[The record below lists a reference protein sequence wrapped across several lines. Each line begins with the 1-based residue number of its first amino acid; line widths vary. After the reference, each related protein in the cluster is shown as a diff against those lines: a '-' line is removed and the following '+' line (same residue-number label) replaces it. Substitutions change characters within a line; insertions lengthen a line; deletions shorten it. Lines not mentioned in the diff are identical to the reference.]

1 MEQLMS
7 EISKKVDNTSATSK
21 DFDVVIIGA
30 GFAGMYMLHRM
41 REMGLKSIVFEA
53 GDGVGGTWYW
63 NRYPGARCDVE
74 SVQYSYQF
82 DKELEQEWT
91 WSEKYSPQ
99 PEILKYANH
108 VADRFKLRKDIRFN
122 TRITSSNYDEKK
134 GEWELVAEQGDTY
147 RSNFCIFATGCLSSY
162 NLPKF
167 EGVEDF
173 SGATYHTGQWPHEG
187 VDFSGLRVGVIG
199 TGSSAIQS
207 IPEIAKQA
215 KHLTVFQRTANYT
228 IPARNAK
235 LTEDYVRAVKDDYT
249 GLRERARQK
258 PAGYD
263 IPLNPQSVLEVT
275 EEEFKLEF
283 QTRWEKGGTQ
293 FLGAY
298 GDLLLKPEANE
309 KAAQFVKDMI
319 RDTVDDPD
327 VAELLCPTNIIGC
340 KRLCVDTDYYET
352 YNLPNV
358 KLVDVSQTPIDRIT
372 SSGVAHQEIEHELDA
387 IVFATGF
394 DAMTGALFNI
404 DIRGREGL
412 SLKEKWNGGPQT
424 YLGLTTNGFPNMF
437 TITGPG
443 SPSVLTN
450 MLPSIEQHVNFISDC
465 ISYMREH
472 GHSKIEPELNAELD
486 WGLHVNE
493 VADLSLRSTCASWY
507 VGANVPGK
515 PRVFTP
521 YIGGFPRYVERCKSV
536 VANGYEG
543 FTLA

>member
-1 MEQLMS
+1 MS
-7 EISKKVDNTSATSK
+7 EIFKNADNTSATGK
-21 DFDVVIIGA
+21 DFDVIIIGA

-108 VADRFKLRKDIRFN
+108 VADRFKLRKDIRFS
-122 TRITSSNYDEKK
+122 TRITSSKYDEKK
-134 GEWELVAEQGDTY
+134 AEWEVVAEQGDTY

-275 EEEFKLEF
+275 EEEFKSEF
-283 QTRWEKGGTQ
+283 QARWEKGGTQ

-298 GDLLLKPEANE
+298 GDLLLKAEANE
-309 KAAQFVKDMI
+309 KAAKFVKDMI

-340 KRLCVDTDYYET
+340 KRLCVDTDYYKT
-352 YNLPNV
+352 YNRPNV
-358 KLVDVSQTPIDRIT
+358 KLVDVSQKPIDKIT
-372 SSGVAHQEIEHELDA
+372 YSGVAHQGIEYEFDA

-394 DAMTGALFNI
+394 DAMTGALFNM
-404 DIRGREGL
+404 DIRGREGR

-543 FTLA
+543 FSLA

>member
-1 MEQLMS
+1 MAVGVQGD
-7 EISKKVDNTSATSK
+7 KNTSVTGI
-21 DFDVVIIGA
+21 DFDVIIVGA

-122 TRITSSNYDEKK
+122 TRITSSNYDEEKA
-134 GEWELVAEQGDTY
+134 EWEVVTEQGDTY

-167 EGVEDF
+167 EGIEDF

-215 KHLTVFQRTANYT
+215 THLTVFQRTANYT

-275 EEEFKLEF
+275 EDEFKSEF
-283 QTRWEKGGTQ
+283 QARWEKGGTQ

-298 GDLLLKPEANE
+298 GDLLLKAEANE
-309 KAAQFVKDMI
+309 KAAKFVKDMI

-340 KRLCVDTDYYET
+340 KRLCVDTDYYKT
-352 YNLPNV
+352 YNRPNV
-358 KLVDVSQTPIDRIT
+358 KLVDVSQKPIDRIT
-372 SSGVAHQEIEHELDA
+372 SSGVAHQGIEYEFDA

-394 DAMTGALFNI
+394 DAMTGALFNM
-404 DIRGREGL
+404 DIRGREGR

-543 FTLA
+543 FSLA

>member
-1 MEQLMS
+1 MAVGVQGD
-7 EISKKVDNTSATSK
+7 KNTSVTGI
-21 DFDVVIIGA
+21 DFDVIIVGA

-41 REMGLKSIVFEA
+41 RRMGLKAIVFEA
-53 GDGVGGTWYW
+53 GSGVGGTWFW

-108 VADRFKLRKDIRFN
+108 VADRFKLREDICFN
-122 TRITSSNYDEKK
+122 TRIKSSIYDEDKTQ
-134 GEWELVAEQGDTY
+134 WEIITDQGDIY
-147 RSNFCIFATGCLSSY
+147 RSSFCVFATGCLSSF
-162 NLPKF
+162 NLPRF
-167 EGVEDF
+167 EGMDDF
-173 SGATYHTGQWPHEG
+173 SGASYHTGQWPHQG
-187 VDFSGLRVGVIG
+187 VDFSDLRVGVIG

-235 LTEDYVRAVKDDYT
+235 LEEDYVRAVKDDYA

-275 EEEFKLEF
+275 KEEFTSEF
-283 QTRWEKGGTQ
+283 QARWEKGGTQ

-309 KAAQFVKDMI
+309 KAAEFVKGMI
-319 RDTVDDPD
+319 RNTVDDPV

-340 KRLCVDTDYYET
+340 KRLCVDTDYYKT
-352 YNLPNV
+352 YNRPNV
-358 KLVDVSQTPIDRIT
+358 RLVDVSQIPIDRIT
-372 SSGVAHQEIEHELDA
+372 SAGVAHNGIEFEFDA

-404 DIRGREGL
+404 DIRGRDGR
-412 SLKEKWNGGPQT
+412 SLQEKWNGGPQT

-472 GHSKIEPELNAELD
+472 GHSRIEPELNAELE
-486 WGLHVNE
+486 WGTHVNE

-521 YIGGFPRYVERCKSV
+521 YIGGFPRYVERCEAV
-536 VANGYEG
+536 VSNGYEG
-543 FTLA
+543 FSLT

>member
-1 MEQLMS
+1 MS
-7 EISKKVDNTSATSK
+7 EIFKNADNTSATGK
-21 DFDVVIIGA
+21 DFDVIIIGA

-108 VADRFKLRKDIRFN
+108 VADRLKLRKDIRFN

-134 GEWELVAEQGDTY
+134 AEWEVVAEQGETY

-275 EEEFKLEF
+275 EEEFKSEF

-319 RDTVDDPD
+319 RDTVDDPY

-340 KRLCVDTDYYET
+340 KRLCVDTDYYKT

-372 SSGVAHQEIEHELDA
+372 SSGVAHQGIEYELDA

-472 GHSKIEPELNAELD
+472 GHSKIEAELNAELD

-521 YIGGFPRYVERCKSV
+521 YIGGFPKYVERCKSV

>member
-1 MEQLMS
+1 MS
-7 EISKKVDNTSATSK
+7 EIFKNADNTSATGK
-21 DFDVVIIGA
+21 DFDVIIIGA

-108 VADRFKLRKDIRFN
+108 VADRFKLRKDIRFS
-122 TRITSSNYDEKK
+122 TRITSSNYDENKA
-134 GEWELVAEQGDTY
+134 EWEVVAEQGDTY

-167 EGVEDF
+167 EGIEDF

-275 EEEFKLEF
+275 EEEFKSEF
-283 QTRWEKGGTQ
+283 QARWEKGGTQ

-298 GDLLLKPEANE
+298 GDLLLKAEANE
-309 KAAQFVKDMI
+309 KAAKFVKDMI

-340 KRLCVDTDYYET
+340 KRLCVDTDYYKT
-352 YNLPNV
+352 YNRPNV
-358 KLVDVSQTPIDRIT
+358 KLVDVSQKPIDKIT
-372 SSGVAHQEIEHELDA
+372 SSGVAHQGIEYEFDA

-394 DAMTGALFNI
+394 DAMTGALFNM
-404 DIRGREGL
+404 DIRGREGR

-450 MLPSIEQHVNFISDC
+450 MLPSIEQHVYFISDC

-543 FTLA
+543 FSLA

>member
-1 MEQLMS
+1 MS
-7 EISKKVDNTSATSK
+7 EIFKNADNTSATGK
-21 DFDVVIIGA
+21 DFDVIIIGA

-134 GEWELVAEQGDTY
+134 AEWEVVAEQGETY

-275 EEEFKLEF
+275 EEEFKSEF

-340 KRLCVDTDYYET
+340 KRLCVDTDYYKT

-372 SSGVAHQEIEHELDA
+372 SSGVAHQGIEYELDA

-465 ISYMREH
+465 ISYMREQ

-543 FTLA
+543 FSLA

>member
-1 MEQLMS
+1 MS
-7 EISKKVDNTSATSK
+7 EIFKNADNTSATGK
-21 DFDVVIIGA
+21 DFDVIIIGA

-108 VADRFKLRKDIRFN
+108 VADRFKLRKDIRFS

-134 GEWELVAEQGDTY
+134 AEWEVVAEQGDTY

-167 EGVEDF
+167 EGIEDF

-275 EEEFKLEF
+275 EEEFKSEF
-283 QTRWEKGGTQ
+283 QARWEKGGTQ

-298 GDLLLKPEANE
+298 GELLLKAEATE
-309 KAAQFVKDMI
+309 QAAKFVKDMI

-340 KRLCVDTDYYET
+340 KRLCVDTDYYKT
-352 YNLPNV
+352 YNRPNV
-358 KLVDVSQTPIDRIT
+358 KLVDVSQKPIDKIT
-372 SSGVAHQEIEHELDA
+372 SSGVAHQGIEYEFDA

-394 DAMTGALFNI
+394 DAMTGALFNM
-404 DIRGREGL
+404 DIRGRGGR

-543 FTLA
+543 FSLA

>member
-1 MEQLMS
+1 MS
-7 EISKKVDNTSATSK
+7 EIFKNADNTSATGK
-21 DFDVVIIGA
+21 DFDVIIIGA

-108 VADRFKLRKDIRFN
+108 VADRFKLRKDIRLN
-122 TRITSSNYDEKK
+122 TRITSSNYDEEKA
-134 GEWELVAEQGDTY
+134 EWEVVAEQGDTY

-167 EGVEDF
+167 EGIEDF

-215 KHLTVFQRTANYT
+215 KDLTVFQRTANYT

-275 EEEFKLEF
+275 EEEFKSEF
-283 QTRWEKGGTQ
+283 QARWEKGGTQ

-298 GDLLLKPEANE
+298 GDLLLKAEANE
-309 KAAQFVKDMI
+309 KAAKFVKDMI

-340 KRLCVDTDYYET
+340 KRLCVDTDYYKT
-352 YNLPNV
+352 YNRPNV
-358 KLVDVSQTPIDRIT
+358 KLVDVSQKPIDKIT
-372 SSGVAHQEIEHELDA
+372 SSGVAHQGIEYEFDA

-404 DIRGREGL
+404 DIRGREGR

-536 VANGYEG
+536 VANGFEG

>member
-1 MEQLMS
+1 MS
-7 EISKKVDNTSATSK
+7 GKDQIEKSSKSNSLN
-21 DFDVVIIGA
+21 FDVVIVGA

-41 REMGLKSIVFEA
+41 RGMGLKAIVFEA

-99 PEILKYANH
+99 LEILKYANH
-108 VADRFKLRKDIRFN
+108 VADRFNLRKDIVFN
-122 TRITSSNYDEKK
+122 TRIESTTYNEEK
-134 GEWELVAEQGDTY
+134 GEWGVVTGTGDAY
-147 RSNFCIFATGCLSSY
+147 QSDFCIFATGCLSSF
-162 NLPKF
+162 NLPSF
-167 EGVEDF
+167 EGIDSFV
-173 SGATYHTGQWPHEG
+173 GPTYHTGEWPHEE
-187 VDFSGLRVGVIG
+187 VNFKGLRVGVIG

-215 KHLTVFQRTANYT
+215 KQLTVFQRTANYT
-228 IPARNAK
+228 IPAKNAK
-235 LTEDYVRAVKDDYT
+235 LTPDYVKSIKQDYA
-249 GLRERARQK
+249 GLRDRARKK

-263 IPLNPQSVLEVT
+263 IPLNSQSVLEVSQDEST
-275 EEEFKLEF
+275 SEFKA
-283 QTRWEKGGTQ
+283 RWEKGGTQ

-309 KAAQFVKDMI
+309 KAAEFVKSMI
-319 RDTVDDPD
+319 RETVNDPQ

-340 KRLCVDTDYYET
+340 KRLCVDTDYYST
-352 YNLPNV
+352 YNRSNV
-358 KLVDVSQTPIDRIT
+358 ELIDVSKTPIDRIT
-372 SSGVAHQEIEHELDA
+372 SFGVSHQDVDYQFDA

-394 DAMTGALFNI
+394 DAMTGALSNI
-404 DIRGREGL
+404 DIRGKDGQ
-412 SLKEKWNGGPQT
+412 SLKEKWDGGPQT
-424 YLGLTTNGFPNMF
+424 FLGLTTHGFPNMF

-465 ISYMREH
+465 ISYMKEN
-472 GHSKIEPELNAELD
+472 GHSKIEPEMTAELD

-493 VADLSLRSTCASWY
+493 VAGVSLRSTCASWY

-536 VANGYEG
+536 VDNGYEG
-543 FTLA
+543 FSLI

>member
-1 MEQLMS
+1 MS
-7 EISKKVDNTSATSK
+7 EIFKNADNTSATGK
-21 DFDVVIIGA
+21 DFDVIIIGA

-134 GEWELVAEQGDTY
+134 AEWELVAEQGDTY

-167 EGVEDF
+167 EGIEDF

-275 EEEFKLEF
+275 EEEFKSEF

-340 KRLCVDTDYYET
+340 KRLCVDTDYYKT
-352 YNLPNV
+352 YNRPNV
-358 KLVDVSQTPIDRIT
+358 KLVDVSQKPIDKIT
-372 SSGVAHQEIEHELDA
+372 SSGVAHQGIEYEFDA

>member
-1 MEQLMS
+1 MS
-7 EISKKVDNTSATSK
+7 EIFKNADNTSATGK
-21 DFDVVIIGA
+21 DFDVIIIGA

-108 VADRFKLRKDIRFN
+108 VADRFKLRKDIRFS

-134 GEWELVAEQGDTY
+134 AEWEVVAEQGDTY

-275 EEEFKLEF
+275 EEEFKSEF
-283 QTRWEKGGTQ
+283 QARWEKGGTQ

-298 GDLLLKPEANE
+298 GDLLLKAEANE
-309 KAAQFVKDMI
+309 KAAKFVKDMI

-340 KRLCVDTDYYET
+340 KRLCVDTDYYKT
-352 YNLPNV
+352 YNRPNV
-358 KLVDVSQTPIDRIT
+358 KLVDVSQKPIDKIT
-372 SSGVAHQEIEHELDA
+372 SSGVAHQGIEYEFDA

-404 DIRGREGL
+404 DIRGREGR

-543 FTLA
+543 FSLA

>member
-1 MEQLMS
+1 MS
-7 EISKKVDNTSATSK
+7 EIFKNADNTSATGK
-21 DFDVVIIGA
+21 DFDVIIIGA

-134 GEWELVAEQGDTY
+134 AEWEVVAEQGDTY

-167 EGVEDF
+167 EGIEDF

-275 EEEFKLEF
+275 EEEFKSEF
-283 QTRWEKGGTQ
+283 QARWEKGGTQ

-298 GDLLLKPEANE
+298 GDLLLKAEANE
-309 KAAQFVKDMI
+309 KAAKFVKDMI

-340 KRLCVDTDYYET
+340 KRLCVDTDYYKT
-352 YNLPNV
+352 YNRPNV
-358 KLVDVSQTPIDRIT
+358 KLVDVSQKPIDKIT
-372 SSGVAHQEIEHELDA
+372 SSGVAHQGIEYEFDA

-394 DAMTGALFNI
+394 DAMTGALFNM
-404 DIRGREGL
+404 DIRGREGR

-543 FTLA
+543 FSLA

>member
-1 MEQLMS
+1 MS
-7 EISKKVDNTSATSK
+7 EIFKNANNTSATGR
-21 DFDVVIIGA
+21 DFDVIIIGA

-134 GEWELVAEQGDTY
+134 AEWELVAEQGDTY

-275 EEEFKLEF
+275 EEEFKSEF

-340 KRLCVDTDYYET
+340 KRLCVDTDYYKT
-352 YNLPNV
+352 YNRPNV

-372 SSGVAHQEIEHELDA
+372 SSGVAHQGIEYEFDA

-394 DAMTGALFNI
+394 DAMTGALFNM

-521 YIGGFPRYVERCKSV
+521 YIGGFPKYVERCESV

-543 FTLA
+543 FSLA

>member
-1 MEQLMS
+1 MS
-7 EISKKVDNTSATSK
+7 EIFKNTDNTSATGK
-21 DFDVVIIGA
+21 DFDVIIIGA

-108 VADRFKLRKDIRFN
+108 VADRFKLRKDIRFS
-122 TRITSSNYDEKK
+122 TRIRSANYDEKK
-134 GEWELVAEQGDTY
+134 AEWEVVAEEGDTY

-167 EGVEDF
+167 EGIEDF

-275 EEEFKLEF
+275 EEEFKSEF

-340 KRLCVDTDYYET
+340 KRLCVDTDYYKT
-352 YNLPNV
+352 YNRPNV

-372 SSGVAHQEIEHELDA
+372 SSGVAHQGIEYEFDA

-404 DIRGREGL
+404 DIRGREGR

-543 FTLA
+543 FSLA

>member
-1 MEQLMS
+1 MS
-7 EISKKVDNTSATSK
+7 EIFKNADNTSATGK
-21 DFDVVIIGA
+21 DFDVIIIGA

-108 VADRFKLRKDIRFN
+108 VADRFKLRKDIRLN
-122 TRITSSNYDEKK
+122 TRITSSNYDEEKA
-134 GEWELVAEQGDTY
+134 EWEVVAEQGDTY

-167 EGVEDF
+167 EGIEDF

-275 EEEFKLEF
+275 EEEFKSEF
-283 QTRWEKGGTQ
+283 QARWEKGGTQ

-298 GDLLLKPEANE
+298 GDLLLKAEANE
-309 KAAQFVKDMI
+309 KAAKFVKDMI

-340 KRLCVDTDYYET
+340 KRLCVDTDYYKT
-352 YNLPNV
+352 YNRPNV
-358 KLVDVSQTPIDRIT
+358 KLVDVSQKPIDKIT
-372 SSGVAHQEIEHELDA
+372 SSGVAHQGIEYEFDA

-404 DIRGREGL
+404 DIRGREGR

-543 FTLA
+543 FSLA

>member
-1 MEQLMS
+1 MS
-7 EISKKVDNTSATSK
+7 EIFKNADNTSATGK
-21 DFDVVIIGA
+21 DFDVIIIGA

-108 VADRFKLRKDIRFN
+108 VADRFKLRKDIRLN
-122 TRITSSNYDEKK
+122 TRITSSNYDEEKA
-134 GEWELVAEQGDTY
+134 EWEVVTEQGDTY

-167 EGVEDF
+167 EGIEDF

-283 QTRWEKGGTQ
+283 QARWEKGGTQ

-298 GDLLLKPEANE
+298 GDLLLKAEANE
-309 KAAQFVKDMI
+309 KAAKFVKDMI

-340 KRLCVDTDYYET
+340 KRLCVDTDYYKT
-352 YNLPNV
+352 YNRPNV
-358 KLVDVSQTPIDRIT
+358 KLVDVSQKPIDRIT
-372 SSGVAHQEIEHELDA
+372 SSGVAHQGIEYEFDA

-404 DIRGREGL
+404 DIRGREGR

-543 FTLA
+543 FSLA

>member
-1 MEQLMS
+1 MS
-7 EISKKVDNTSATSK
+7 EIFKNADNTSATGK
-21 DFDVVIIGA
+21 DFDVIIIGA

-108 VADRFKLRKDIRFN
+108 VADRFKLRKDIRLN
-122 TRITSSNYDEKK
+122 TRITSSNYDEEKA
-134 GEWELVAEQGDTY
+134 EWEVVAERGDTY

-167 EGVEDF
+167 EGIEDF

-275 EEEFKLEF
+275 EEEFKSEF

-340 KRLCVDTDYYET
+340 KRLCVDTDYYKT

-372 SSGVAHQEIEHELDA
+372 SSGVAHQGIEYELDA

-543 FTLA
+543 FSLA

>member
-1 MEQLMS
+1 MS
-7 EISKKVDNTSATSK
+7 EIFKNADNTSATGK
-21 DFDVVIIGA
+21 DFDVIIIGA

-108 VADRFKLRKDIRFN
+108 VADRFKLRKDIRFS

-134 GEWELVAEQGDTY
+134 AEWEVVAEQGDTY

-167 EGVEDF
+167 EGIEDF

-275 EEEFKLEF
+275 EEEFKSEF
-283 QTRWEKGGTQ
+283 QARWEKGGTQ

-298 GDLLLKPEANE
+298 GDLLLKAEANE
-309 KAAQFVKDMI
+309 KAAKFVKDMI

-340 KRLCVDTDYYET
+340 KRLCVDTDYYKT
-352 YNLPNV
+352 YNRPNV
-358 KLVDVSQTPIDRIT
+358 KLVDVSQKPIDKIT
-372 SSGVAHQEIEHELDA
+372 SSGVAHQGIEYEFDA

-404 DIRGREGL
+404 DIRGREGR

-543 FTLA
+543 FSLA

>member
-1 MEQLMS
+1 MS
-7 EISKKVDNTSATSK
+7 EIFKNADNTSATGK
-21 DFDVVIIGA
+21 DFDVIIIGA

-108 VADRFKLRKDIRFN
+108 VADRFKLRKDIRFS

-134 GEWELVAEQGDTY
+134 AEWEVVAEQGDTY

-167 EGVEDF
+167 EGIEDF

-275 EEEFKLEF
+275 EEEFKSEF
-283 QTRWEKGGTQ
+283 QARWEKGGTQ

-298 GDLLLKPEANE
+298 GDLLLKAEANE
-309 KAAQFVKDMI
+309 KAAKFVKDMI

-340 KRLCVDTDYYET
+340 KRLCVDTDYYKT
-352 YNLPNV
+352 YNRPNV
-358 KLVDVSQTPIDRIT
+358 KLVDVSQKPIDKIT
-372 SSGVAHQEIEHELDA
+372 SSGVAHQGIEYEFDA

-404 DIRGREGL
+404 DIRGREGR

>member
-1 MEQLMS
+1 MS
-7 EISKKVDNTSATSK
+7 EIFKKADNTSATGK
-21 DFDVVIIGA
+21 DFDVIIIGA

-41 REMGLKSIVFEA
+41 REMGLKSVVFEA

-108 VADRFKLRKDIRFN
+108 VADRFKLRKDIRLN
-122 TRITSSNYDEKK
+122 TRITSSNYDEEKA
-134 GEWELVAEQGDTY
+134 EWEVVAEQGDTY

-167 EGVEDF
+167 EGIEDF

-275 EEEFKLEF
+275 EEEFKSEF
-283 QTRWEKGGTQ
+283 QARWEKGGTQ

-298 GDLLLKPEANE
+298 GDLLLKAEANE
-309 KAAQFVKDMI
+309 KAAKFVKDMI

-340 KRLCVDTDYYET
+340 KRLCVDTDYYKT
-352 YNLPNV
+352 YNRPNV
-358 KLVDVSQTPIDRIT
+358 KLVDVSQKPIDKIT
-372 SSGVAHQEIEHELDA
+372 SSGVAHQGIEYKFDA

-404 DIRGREGL
+404 DIRGREGR

>member
-1 MEQLMS
+1 MS
-7 EISKKVDNTSATSK
+7 EIFKNADNTSATGK
-21 DFDVVIIGA
+21 DFDVIIIGA

-108 VADRFKLRKDIRFN
+108 VADRFKLRKDIRFS

-134 GEWELVAEQGDTY
+134 AEWEVVAEQGDTY

-167 EGVEDF
+167 EGIEDF
-173 SGATYHTGQWPHEG
+173 SGAAYHTGQWPHKG

-275 EEEFKLEF
+275 EEEFKSEF
-283 QTRWEKGGTQ
+283 QARWEKGGTQ

-298 GDLLLKPEANE
+298 GDLLLKAEANE
-309 KAAQFVKDMI
+309 KAAKFVKDMI

-340 KRLCVDTDYYET
+340 KRLCVDTDYYKT
-352 YNLPNV
+352 YNRPNV
-358 KLVDVSQTPIDRIT
+358 KLVDVSQKPIDKIT
-372 SSGVAHQEIEHELDA
+372 SSGVAHQGIEYEFDA

-404 DIRGREGL
+404 DIRGREGR

-543 FTLA
+543 FSLA

>member
-1 MEQLMS
+1 MS
-7 EISKKVDNTSATSK
+7 EIFKNADNTSATGK
-21 DFDVVIIGA
+21 DFDVIIIGA

-108 VADRFKLRKDIRFN
+108 VADRFKLRKDIRLN
-122 TRITSSNYDEKK
+122 TRITSSNYDEEKA
-134 GEWELVAEQGDTY
+134 EWEVVTEQGDTY

-167 EGVEDF
+167 EGIEDF

-215 KHLTVFQRTANYT
+215 THLTVFQRTANYT

-275 EEEFKLEF
+275 EEEFKSEF
-283 QTRWEKGGTQ
+283 QARWEKGGTQ

-298 GDLLLKPEANE
+298 GDLLLKAEANE
-309 KAAQFVKDMI
+309 KAAKFVKDMI

-340 KRLCVDTDYYET
+340 KRLCVDTDYYKT
-352 YNLPNV
+352 YNRPNV
-358 KLVDVSQTPIDRIT
+358 KLVDVSQKPIDKIT
-372 SSGVAHQEIEHELDA
+372 SSGVAHQGIEYEFDA

-394 DAMTGALFNI
+394 DAMTGALFNM
-404 DIRGREGL
+404 DIRGREGR

-543 FTLA
+543 FSLA

>member
-1 MEQLMS
+1 MS
-7 EISKKVDNTSATSK
+7 EIFKNADNTSATGK
-21 DFDVVIIGA
+21 DFDVIIIGA

-134 GEWELVAEQGDTY
+134 AEWELVAEQGDTY
-147 RSNFCIFATGCLSSY
+147 RTNFCIFATGCLSSY

-215 KHLTVFQRTANYT
+215 NHLTVFQRTANYT

-275 EEEFKLEF
+275 EEEFKSEF

-298 GDLLLKPEANE
+298 GDLLLKAEANE
-309 KAAQFVKDMI
+309 KAAKFVKDMI

-340 KRLCVDTDYYET
+340 KRLCVDTDYYKT
-352 YNLPNV
+352 YNRPNV
-358 KLVDVSQTPIDRIT
+358 KLVDVSQKPIDKIT
-372 SSGVAHQEIEHELDA
+372 SSGVAHQGIEYEFDA

-394 DAMTGALFNI
+394 DAMTGALFNM
-404 DIRGREGL
+404 DIRGREGR

>member
-1 MEQLMS
+1 MS
-7 EISKKVDNTSATSK
+7 EIFKNADNTSATGK
-21 DFDVVIIGA
+21 DFDVIIIGA

-108 VADRFKLRKDIRFN
+108 VADRFKLRKDIRLN
-122 TRITSSNYDEKK
+122 TRITSSNYDEEKA
-134 GEWELVAEQGDTY
+134 EWEVVAEQGDTY

-167 EGVEDF
+167 EGIEDF

-249 GLRERARQK
+249 GLRERAGQK

-275 EEEFKLEF
+275 EEEFKSEF
-283 QTRWEKGGTQ
+283 QARWEKGGTQ

-298 GDLLLKPEANE
+298 GDLLLKAEANE
-309 KAAQFVKDMI
+309 KAAKFVKDMI

-340 KRLCVDTDYYET
+340 KRLCVDTDYYKT
-352 YNLPNV
+352 YNRPNV
-358 KLVDVSQTPIDRIT
+358 KLVDVSQKPIDKIT
-372 SSGVAHQEIEHELDA
+372 SSGVAHQGIEYEFDA

-404 DIRGREGL
+404 DIRGREGR

-543 FTLA
+543 FSLA

>member
-1 MEQLMS
+1 MPDSVQRS
-7 EISKKVDNTSATSK
+7 DAPT
-21 DFDVVIIGA
+21 DFDVVIVGA
-30 GFAGMYMLHRM
+30 GFAGMYMLHRL
-41 REMGLKSIVFEA
+41 RGLGMSARVYET

-108 VADRFKLRKDIRFN
+108 VADRYDLRRDIQFN
-122 TRITSSNYDEKK
+122 TKVASAVHDETK
-134 GEWELVAEQGDTY
+134 GIWDVKTEGGESVTARY
-147 RSNFCIFATGCLSSY
+147 VVMATGCLSSF
-162 NLPKF
+162 NTPKF
-167 EGVEDF
+167 KGLESF
-173 SGATYHTGQWPHEG
+173 KGATYHTGQWPREG

-235 LTEDYVRAVKDDYT
+235 LAEDYVQSIKSDYP
-249 GLRERARQK
+249 GLRDRAK
-258 PAGYD
+258 KMPSGYFFPFNAG
-263 IPLNPQSVLEVT
+263 SVLEVT
-275 EEEFKLEF
+275 EEEYRREYR
-283 QTRWEKGGTQ
+283 TRWEKGGTAY
-293 FLGAY
+293 LGAY

-309 KAAQFVKDMI
+309 TAAEFVKDMI
-319 RDTVDDPD
+319 RETVTDPE

-340 KRLCVDTDYYET
+340 KRLCVDTNYYAT
-352 YNLPNV
+352 YNLPHV
-358 KLVDVSQTPIDRIT
+358 KLVDIAKTPIEAIT
-372 SSGVAHQEIEHELDA
+372 PDGLSHDGVEYEFDA
-387 IVFATGF
+387 IVLATGF
-394 DAMTGALFNI
+394 DAMTGALFNV
-404 DIRGREGL
+404 DIKGKGGE

-424 YLGLTTNGFPNMF
+424 YLGLTTVGFPNMF

-450 MLPSIEQHVNFISDC
+450 MLPSIEQHVNFIADC
-465 ISYMREH
+465 LSYMRDN
-472 GHSKIEPELNAELD
+472 GHAVIEPELQAELD
-486 WGLHVNE
+486 WGVHVNE

-515 PRVFTP
+515 PRVFMP
-521 YIGGFPRYVERCKSV
+521 YIGGFPRYVAECERV

-543 FTLA
+543 FALA

>member
-1 MEQLMS
+1 MREPGKVLENS
-7 EISKKVDNTSATSK
+7 EATSD
-21 DFDVVIIGA
+21 DFDVTIVGA

-41 REMGLKSIVFEA
+41 RGMGLKAIVFEA

-82 DKELEQEWT
+82 DKQLEQEWT

-99 PEILKYANH
+99 PEILEYANH
-108 VADRFKLRKDIRFN
+108 VADRFDLRKDICFN
-122 TRITSSNYDEKK
+122 TRIDSATYDEKK
-134 GEWELVAEQGDTY
+134 IEWEIVTDKGHTH
-147 RSNFCIFATGCLSSY
+147 RSKFCVFATGCLSSF
-162 NLPKF
+162 NQPRF
-167 EGVEDF
+167 DGIDDF
-173 SGATYHTGQWPHEG
+173 LGTTYHTGQWPHEG
-187 VDFSGLRVGVIG
+187 VDFTDLRVGVVG

-235 LTEDYVRAVKDDYT
+235 LSEDYVRSIKDDYA

-263 IPLNPQSVLEVT
+263 IPLNSQSVLEVSK
-275 EEEFKLEF
+275 EEFKSEF
-283 QTRWEKGGTQ
+283 QARWEKGGTQ
-293 FLGAY
+293 FLAAY

-309 KAAQFVKDMI
+309 KAAEFVKEMI
-319 RDTVDDPD
+319 RDTVEDPAI
-327 VAELLCPTNIIGC
+327 AELLCPTNIIGC
-340 KRLCVDTDYYET
+340 KRLCVDTDYYKT
-352 YNLPNV
+352 YNKPNV
-358 KLVDVSQTPIDRIT
+358 KLVDVSETPIDRIVP
-372 SSGVAHQEIEHELDA
+372 SGIAHKGIEHQFDS

-404 DIRGREGL
+404 DIRGRDGR
-412 SLKEKWNGGPQT
+412 SLKEKWDGGPQT

-437 TITGPG
+437 TVTGPG

-465 ISYMREH
+465 ISYMREN
-472 GHSKIEPELNAELD
+472 GHSKIEPELEAELN
-486 WGLHVNE
+486 WGVHVNE

-515 PRVFTP
+515 PRIFTP

-543 FTLA
+543 FSLA